1 MSLFQGHY
9 LNDALVKSIPTETK
23 RGCVNSNY
31 QIRGVHHHI
40 ISHGWGPKDQNN
52 CRCHPNLSGVA
63 VDALAEDPLDEV
75 DVVAG
80 AVVDEGDPVDARAH
94 PLAHPAAARARAPL
108 APVERLALG
117 VSRAVHLQRL
127 KRP

>member
-1 MSLFQGHY
+1 MG
-9 LNDALVKSIPTETK
+9 
-23 RGCVNSNY
+23 
-31 QIRGVHHHI
+31 HHI

-52 CRCHPNLSGVA
+52 CRCHLNLSGVA

-117 VSRAVHLQRL
+117 VSRAVHLQRMKETAL
-127 KRP
+127 IFTVRRPNWHHGLQVILESHGTGEC